1 MKRAMLRPMVARRG
15 TSKSAAMPAK
25 ISVPRLAETYERSR
39 LFRAVDAGRKR
50 RVVWLAAPAGAGKTS
65 LVATYLASRKLR
77 ALWYNVDARDADVAH
92 LFHYLALAAERASP
106 RKKLDLPE
114 FTSDSE
120 CGVAAFA
127 RGFFEALCRERP
139 VPSLIVL
146 DDYQEAA
153 GQLWHEVI
161 REAVSALPKGIVAV
175 IISRTDPPA
184 PFARL
189 VASGEI
195 AIVGWDELRLTTR
208 ETAGLVRLCRPDW
221 HRSQVD
227 EAVAGLSQLANGWA
241 AALTLLLQSHEFGAW
256 GGTGAEAFS
265 ERLFDYFATEI
276 LDKTTVAQ
284 RDFLLRTSVV
294 PSLTAALAVRLTGA
308 ADAARTL
315 TELGRRSFLTDR
327 LGSSGAYR
335 YHPLLRGFLRRRAER
350 DLGAH
355 TLHELH
361 RRAAEYFVEANQ
373 IDEAME
379 QLETANDVAV
389 RTKLLLRVAPT
400 YFARGRGRT
409 LEAWIARL
417 PADAVEQEGWL
428 IYWRAICAMGHSPAG
443 ARALFEELFRRFE
456 RGRDAALLYQCCAS
470 AMLAIL
476 HEGMDFAELDG
487 WINRF
492 ERLEAEGPPCPD
504 SVRPVATTGMLVAVM
519 FGRAEP
525 EVHRYWVDR
534 AMEVGSQCDDL
545 GHRVM
550 TGAFLAIYF
559 VFNDNPAQAATI
571 LEMLRAS
578 VRSESSAIASLALL
592 QGDAL
597 CAWAR
602 GENDTAIAA
611 VREALNVAARTGVY
625 VWNDYLLGLG
635 AASAMASDDVES
647 SREFVTGLAEAA
659 ERGMRYSLAS
669 YHFYAS
675 WQASQQGDLPRA
687 LRSAELA
694 YEFAAALGYL
704 FAKSAASLAI
714 ARANWQAGHR
724 ERAQAAML
732 RSRALANQERCLL
745 VLYSCDLVEAD
756 ALWDDDRGAALG
768 ALRRGL
774 ALGRERGYFNAFCVG
789 SSAMSRL
796 SERAMDH
803 GIEPDFVRTLI
814 ARRKLRPVTV
824 TASASGW
831 HWSYRLRALGPFDLE
846 RGDDANGG
854 DRRLPSGMPL
864 RLLQAALA
872 LGGRGV
878 PEARLIDALWPD
890 AEGDGG
896 RRVFDTTLHR
906 LRRSLGDDG
915 LIRLTD
921 GKLHLDEHRCWVD
934 LWAFDE
940 AIARVD
946 RAIAKG
952 AFPVGLAELAELLL
966 GLYRGPLLCDAVG
979 FSAFVRR
986 SRTQLSGKFFRA
998 AEKLGQALEIQKRFD
1013 QASALY
1019 QRAADGEDAIELAYT
1034 GLIRCAVGAG
1044 RRAEAVRLYEQCR
1057 SRMLADLGEE
1067 PGPGLASLG
1076 AALGVAS
1083 AKTTPQLSRQ

>member
-1 MKRAMLRPMVARRG
+1 MLGRMVARRG
-15 TSKSAAMPAK
+15 TSKSATMPAK
-25 ISVPRLAETYERSR
+25 ISVPRLAETYARNR
-39 LFRAVDAGRKR
+39 LFRAIDAGRKR

-65 LVATYLASRKLR
+65 LVATYLAARKLP

-92 LFHYLALAAERASP
+92 LFHYLALAAERASR
-106 RKKLDLPE
+106 RKKLALPE
-114 FTSDSE
+114 FTSDNE

-175 IISRTDPPA
+175 IISRSDPPA
-184 PFARL
+184 PFARH

-195 AIVGWDELRLTTR
+195 AIVGWDELRLTAR

-221 HRSQVD
+221 RRKELE
-227 EAVAGLSQLANGWA
+227 EAVTGLSQLANGWA
-241 AALTLLLQSHEFGAW
+241 AALTLLLQSHEVGSW
-256 GGTGAEAFS
+256 DGPGGEAFS
-265 ERLFDYFATEI
+265 EGIFDYFATEI

-294 PSLTAALAVRLTGA
+294 PSLTAALAVRLSGE
-308 ADAARTL
+308 ADAERTL

-350 DLGAH
+350 DLGAQA
-355 TLHELH
+355 LHELH
-361 RRAAEYFVEANQ
+361 RRAAEYFVEAQQ

-389 RTKLLLRVAPT
+389 RTKLLLHVAPT
-400 YFARGRGRT
+400 YFAQGRGRT

-417 PADAVEQEGWL
+417 PGEVVEQDGWL
-428 IYWRAICAMGHSPAG
+428 TYWRAICTMGRSPT
-443 ARALFEELFRRFE
+443 RAHDLLEQLFRRFE

-476 HEGMDFAELDG
+476 HEGMDFTELDG
-487 WINRF
+487 WIDRF
-492 ERLEAEGPPCPD
+492 EKLEAAGPPCPD
-504 SVRPVATTGMLVAVM
+504 FVRPVATTGMLVAVM
-519 FGRAEP
+519 FGSSDP

-534 AMEVGSQCDDL
+534 AMRVGAASGDL
-545 GHRVM
+545 GHRMM
-550 TGAFLAIYF
+550 TGAFLSIHF
-559 VFNDNPAQAATI
+559 VFNDNPAQAAAL

-578 VRSESSAIASLALL
+578 ARSESSAIASLALL

-602 GENDTAIAA
+602 GENETAIQA
-611 VREALNVAARTGVY
+611 VREALSLAARTGVY

-635 AASAMASDDVES
+635 AAATMSSDDIES
-647 SREFVTGLAEAA
+647 SREFVVGLAEAA
-659 ERGMRYSLAS
+659 ERGVRYSLAS

-675 WQASQQGDLPRA
+675 WHASQQGDLPRA

-694 YEFAAALGYL
+694 YEYATALGYL
-704 FAKSAASLAI
+704 FARAVASLAI
-714 ARANWQAGHR
+714 ARANWQAGQR
-724 ERAQAAML
+724 DRAEAAIL
-732 RSRALANQERCLL
+732 RSRAFSNQEHCLL

-756 ALWDDDRGAALG
+756 ARWDDDRDTALA
-768 ALRRGL
+768 ALRRGF
-774 ALGRERGYFNAFCVG
+774 ALGRERGYFNAFCIG
-789 SSAMSRL
+789 GSAMSRL
-796 SERAMDH
+796 AARAMEN

-814 ARRKLRPVTV
+814 ARRKLLPATV
-824 TASASGW
+824 TTSASGW
-831 HWSYRLRALGPFDLE
+831 HWSYRVRALGPFELE
-846 RGDDANGG
+846 RAARGDDANGAE
-854 DRRLPSGMPL
+854 RRPPSGMPL

-878 PEARLIDALWPD
+878 PESRLIDALWPD

-921 GKLHLDEHRCWVD
+921 GKLHLDERRCWVD
-934 LWAFDE
+934 LWAFEE
-940 AIARVD
+940 ALAQVD
-946 RAIAKG
+946 RSFEQGTSAE
-952 AFPVGLAELAELLL
+952 GLVELAELLL
-966 GLYRGPLLCDAVG
+966 GLYRGPLLADAPG
-979 FSAFVRR
+979 ASAFVRR
-986 SRTQLSGKFFRA
+986 PRAQLSSKFSRVA
-998 AEKLGQALEIQKRFD
+998 AKIGQVMECKGQFD

-1019 QRAADGEDAIELAYT
+1019 QRASEGEDAIELAYA
-1034 GLIRCAVGAG
+1034 GLIRCAIGAG
-1044 RRAEAVRLYEQCR
+1044 RRAEGVRLYEQCR
-1057 SRMLADLGEE
+1057 SRMADLGEE
-1067 PGPGLASLG
+1067 PGPSLS
-1076 AALGVAS
+1076 ALCSALGVAPTT
-1083 AKTTPQLSRQ
+1083 AKAQFSRQ